1 MAQRL
6 QRHVQGTQSSSF
18 CLDNIE
24 CQGKPVRN
32 NAGEV
37 STQGLGSHVK
47 EFELFPPTSSL
58 QLSDSAQRVK
68 LGCVTRIDPTTSSGA
83 SCWTGLVRSNLNST
97 DAQVLENAQARGLP
111 GSSDG
116 CSEEG

>member
-1 MAQRL
+1 MAQGL

-68 LGCVTRIDPTTSSGA
+68 LGCVTRIDLCKNLTLCSSTLSFNRA
-83 SCWTGLVRSNLNST
+83 TIRKLLSS
-97 DAQVLENAQARGLP
+97 AE
-111 GSSDG
+111 GSG
-116 CSEEG
+116 TQLF

>member
-6 QRHVQGTQSSSF
+6 QRHVQGTQSTSF

-32 NAGEV
+32 DAGEV
-37 STQGLGSHVK
+37 KRSQITQALGSHVK

-68 LGCVTRIDPTTSSGA
+68 LGCVTRI
-83 SCWTGLVRSNLNST
+83 TGLKLWCFFSHKNTVRN
-97 DAQVLENAQARGLP
+97 P
-111 GSSDG
+111 G
-116 CSEEG
+116 